1 VLDRGGTVL
10 RRFAPERDVA
20 LVGRWAL
27 DGLVE
32 PGPGGASGAM
42 TAVAGERAELVLG
55 SDATVSGSDGCN
67 RITTTYAI
75 GAVDGDGRTAIR
87 FGPVAATRMAC
98 EPDVMRRAG
107 AFTEALGRVRAA
119 RIEGTT
125 LSLFDAGGTLLLTLT
140 RPAG

>member
-42 TAVAGERAELVLG
+42 TAVADERAELVLG
-55 SDATVSGSDGCN
+55 PDATVSGSDGCN

-75 GAVDGDGRTAIR
+75 GAVGGDGRTAIR

-107 AFTEALGRVRAA
+107 AFTEALGQVRAA